1 MQMSTPE
8 LKKILYAEDEPDI
21 REIATLAL
29 ETIGGFEVRTCNSG
43 ESVVDMARAFDP
55 DLVLLDVMMPGVDG
69 PGAMGA
75 LRQTPEF
82 RSTPVVFMTA
92 KVMTN
97 ELARFRQL
105 GALDVITKPFDPA
118 TLSDQIRQIW
128 EDHHGNG

>member
-1 MQMSTPE
+1 MPD

-21 REIATLAL
+21 REIATMAL
-29 ETIGGFEVRTCNSG
+29 ETIGGFEVTTCISG
-43 ESVVDMARAFDP
+43 EFVVDTARTFQP

-69 PGAMGA
+69 PGAMAA

-82 RSTPVVFMTA
+82 RNTPVVFMTA

-105 GALDVITKPFDPA
+105 GALGVITKPFDPV

-128 EDHHGNG
+128 ADHHGND